1 MSDDVLI
8 TPASRKVEFF
18 DTGGNIDGK
27 IELSTAGDLNITS
40 TGKITIGDITQD
52 IHIGD
57 GTQAVDLVFDFASS
71 IYSVANQDLTIGKGS
86 LGGNDVIIDGA
97 GAVLLSLAGT
107 EQVRLTSTGL
117 GIGTTSP
124 TDSLA
129 VRGGIKIGEFN
140 DTDGTG
146 YAGTSPPSAHN
157 LGTGASD
164 PQIRVSGRSTGNP
177 GIIQLAQFDAN
188 NFLGGTTQFELG
200 RIQFAM
206 NENSNEVTNVAEIR
220 GVTTNPHTPGHFDG
234 SLQFWTSQGDASSAN
249 LTQKMILT
257 PDGKIGIGTEAPED
271 LLHISKGNLMFDQ
284 LGNQTSGNFTNHSK
298 ILFRDEADS
307 TSRTM
312 ASIGAPKTAWS
323 NSHHALTFNTGSLS
337 ETSRGED
344 YDYSIERMR
353 IDSAGNVGIG
363 TDSPTHKLHL
373 HDASRV
379 DIKFS
384 NTGDES
390 HYIRKDGDYLRIR
403 GEDDSTVLME
413 IRNNSSSNLI
423 SFPSGNVGVGISVP
437 VPKLHVYANNSTTNQ
452 TTSGAASITI
462 EQDGAGDAALNFLL
476 TGTRRWIMG
485 IDNSLSDKFV
495 LSTGGTDLNTGAKLS
510 VDTSGNLTMAG
521 GVNGTNASFTGSLTV
536 SNGAVINGSHT
547 FVNAVAITQNGAAI
561 NGSNFTKCLAMANT
575 YAFSNSYSLVTTLA
589 AGAELELFRF
599 NVTNAGYREFQAGK
613 MYVRV
618 QDTATGGFFQQTVTF
633 GDTGADVLQSTTD
646 RLDSNMISPNNSN
659 QQAWNDEK
667 ATIVVSKVSDYICV
681 KFKNDTGATIATGGF
696 SARVSVE
703 LFEMDAIP
711 S

>member
-220 GVTTNPHTPGHFDG
+220 GVTTDPHTPGHFDG

-257 PDGKIGIGTEAPED
+257 PDG
-271 LLHISKGNLMFDQ
+271 
-284 LGNQTSGNFTNHSK
+284 
-298 ILFRDEADS
+298 
-307 TSRTM
+307 
-312 ASIGAPKTAWS
+312 
-323 NSHHALTFNTGSLS
+323 
-337 ETSRGED
+337 
-344 YDYSIERMR
+344 
-353 IDSAGNVGIG
+353 NVGIG
-363 TDSPTHKLHL
+363 TTSPTHKLHL

-384 NTGDES
+384 NDNDES

-403 GEDDSTVLME
+403 GEDDSTILME
-413 IRNNSSSNLI
+413 IRNNSSSNFV
-423 SFPSGNVGVGISVP
+423 SFPSGNVGIG
-437 VPKLHVYANNSTTNQ
+437 
-452 TTSGAASITI
+452 TTSPN
-462 EQDGAGDAALNFLL
+462 Q
-476 TGTRRWIMG
+476 
-485 IDNSLSDKFV
+485 K
-495 LSTGGTDLNTGAKLS
+495 
-510 VDTSGNLTMAG
+510 
-521 GVNGTNASFTGSLTV
+521 LTV
-536 SNGAVINGSHT
+536 
-547 FVNAVAITQNGAAI
+547 
-561 NGSNFTKCLAMANT
+561 
-575 YAFSNSYSLVTTLA
+575 
-589 AGAELELFRF
+589 
-599 NVTNAGYREFQAGK
+599 
-613 MYVRV
+613 
-618 QDTATGGFFQQTVTF
+618 
-633 GDTGADVLQSTTD
+633 
-646 RLDSNMISPNNSN
+646 
-659 QQAWNDEK
+659 
-667 ATIVVSKVSDYICV
+667 
-681 KFKNDTGATIATGGF
+681 
-696 SARVSVE
+696 
-703 LFEMDAIP
+703 
-711 S
+711 